1 VAKVDA
7 EQPFTP
13 SKCTQGTVEVGV
25 GRRGIGWGFNLP
37 VPLAKNP
44 ASVPATPVCAAWAVL
59 EYENNSGYAKSQ

>member
-1 VAKVDA
+1 
-7 EQPFTP
+7 
-13 SKCTQGTVEVGV
+13 V